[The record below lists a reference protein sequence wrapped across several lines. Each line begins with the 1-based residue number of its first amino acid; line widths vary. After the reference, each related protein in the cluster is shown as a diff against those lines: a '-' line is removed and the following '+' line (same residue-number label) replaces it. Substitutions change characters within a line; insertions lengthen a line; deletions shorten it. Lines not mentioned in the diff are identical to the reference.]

1 MILISV
7 APRVLKQGIVPGA
20 VWKQLM
26 FSGTS
31 SISATIAKL
40 CSSSSI
46 LSSLIV
52 KNVDTGYVV
61 LSAGIIIPM
70 VSALK
75 SGSGRS
81 EREFKKSSSNYILK
95 YTTSFYLVYIKGQPI
110 VTTHQNSKV
119 SVLQLVL

>member
-1 MILISV
+1 MNSRSLSVILISV
-7 APRVLKQGIVPGA
+7 APRVPKQGIVPGA

-40 CSSSSI
+40 CSSSSM

-52 KNVDTGYVV
+52 KNVDTSNVV
-61 LSAGIIIPM
+61 LSSEIIRSM

-75 SGSGRS
+75 SGSGGS
-81 EREFKKSSSNYILK
+81 KREN
-95 YTTSFYLVYIKGQPI
+95 
-110 VTTHQNSKV
+110 
-119 SVLQLVL
+119 